1 MDRGAIEKAA
11 DILWQARLAERR
23 MEALPA
29 DCRPASLDEGYAIQ
43 DAMTAR
49 SGQAVAGWKI
59 AATSEAGQRHIGVT
73 EPLAGRLF
81 AGFLLPNG
89 ARRDARPMHM
99 RVVEAEFA
107 FRFGRDLPSRG
118 ASYGPGRASAYGMEE
133 VMGAAA
139 DLHLAIELPD
149 ARFERFAEVGPPSI
163 AADDAFAS
171 WFILGPKVADW
182 RGLDLKA
189 QPVRATRNGEPAGEG
204 TGANALGDPRVALTW
219 LVNERAKRGG
229 GVKAGEVVITG
240 TCVKPV
246 EILPGDHVTAEFP
259 GLGEVSVAFD

>member
-1 MDRGAIEKAA
+1 MDQAAIEKAA

-23 MEALPA
+23 MEALPP

-49 SGQAVAGWKI
+49 AAQAVAGWKI
-59 AATSEAGQRHIGVT
+59 AATSEAGQRHIDVT

-81 AGFLLPNG
+81 AGFLLPDG
-89 ARRDARPMHM
+89 ARRAAGPMHM

-107 FRFGRDLPSRG
+107 FRFGRDLPSR
-118 ASYGPGRASAYGMEE
+118 ASAYGMEE
-133 VMGAAA
+133 VMAAAA

-149 ARFERFAEVGPPSI
+149 ARFERFAEIGPSSI

-171 WFILGPKVADW
+171 WFILGPRIAAW
-182 RGLDLKA
+182 RDLDLKA
-189 QPVRATRNGEPAGEG
+189 QPVRAMRNGKPAGEG
-204 TGANALGDPRVALTW
+204 SGANALGDPRRALTW
-219 LVNERAKRGG
+219 LVNERAKRGD
-229 GVKAGEVVITG
+229 GVKSGQVVITG

-246 EILPGDHVTAEFP
+246 EIVPGDRVTVEFP
-259 GLGEVSVAFD
+259 GLGEVKVAFD